1 VTGTEPLL
9 ELTGLSA
16 GYGGVQALRE
26 ADIRVDAGEFVVLLG
41 PNGAG
46 KTTTLRTVSG
56 LLRPTAGTIRL
67 AGRDITRMPGWR
79 RTGLGIGHVP
89 EGRQIFPDHTVE
101 ENLRLGA
108 FAHRRRRARTDR
120 ALTEVL
126 ELFPRLGER
135 RDQKAGTLSGGEAQM
150 LAIARGLMSEPR
162 ILMLDEPSLGLA
174 PMRSAEL
181 FRYIKQLHAERG
193 LTVLLVE
200 QEAMTALRLADRGY
214 VLERGRV
221 VLAGTARALRD
232 DPRVQAAYLGAAP
245 TG

>member
-1 VTGTEPLL
+1 MTAAALL

-16 GYGGVQALRE
+16 AYGGVQALRE
-26 ADIRVDAGEFVVLLG
+26 ADIRVDDGEFVVLLG

-46 KTTTLRTVSG
+46 KSTTLRTVSG
-56 LLRPTAGTIRL
+56 LLRPTAGSIRL
-67 AGRDITRMPGWR
+67 AGRDITRLSGWR

-89 EGRQIFPDHTVE
+89 EGRHIFPEHSVE

-108 FAHRRRRARTDR
+108 FAHRRQRARTGR
-120 ALTEVL
+120 MLAEVL
-126 ELFPRLGER
+126 ELFPVLGER
-135 RDQKAGTLSGGEAQM
+135 RTQHAGTLSGGEAQM
-150 LAIARGLMSEPR
+150 LAIARALMSEPR

-174 PMRSAEL
+174 PLMSAEL
-181 FRYIKQLHAERG
+181 FRYVKRLHAEHG

-200 QEAMTALRLADRGY
+200 QEALTALRLADRGY

-221 VLAGTARALRD
+221 VVHGTGRELRD
-232 DPRVQAAYLGAAP
+232 DPRVRAAYLGAAP